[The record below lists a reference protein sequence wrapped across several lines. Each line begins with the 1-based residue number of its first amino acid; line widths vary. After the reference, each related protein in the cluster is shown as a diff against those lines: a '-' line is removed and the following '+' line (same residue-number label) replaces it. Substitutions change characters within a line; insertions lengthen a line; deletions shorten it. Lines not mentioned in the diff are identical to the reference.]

1 MFDSV
6 FSKFTGFS
14 GEYFPND
21 KLILGEKKVLEALE
35 NAENKGAGVISKI
48 PLEAVK
54 KLKQDPEKVRE
65 FLRIQLERSL
75 YAVWLAGW
83 NLGGNHGN
91 TEIKKQSPKRAT
103 FSNDLNLIYF
113 NERDDRNKPG
123 VRVQSIRNVP
133 AERAIRARINQLAGD
148 VSNSEYTRIQQD
160 LLAAVTPQGRSGQPI
175 SRSNLI
181 DRIEETLGSKSGRFK
196 RRAETIARTELTF
209 AYNAGRLETYR
220 QSGLV
225 TAVTFYTIIDERR
238 CPVCASRHGLV
249 IPLDNW
255 RAIAQITPPLHP
267 NCRCVLS
274 PVLKDDPRLDE
285 PDRKIENRELIPRPV
300 LWAGAAIL
308 AAVLLGAATKKGSS
322 KAIEIGKDV
331 VVGLA
336 LEKAVQEIKEAVEG
350 KSQQLEPMKESTEEV
365 TEETPEEID
374 TRFLVNGVDLNTAT
388 REEIQ
393 ALLPGRLLNV
403 RQISEILRYRRNNRI
418 DSIDDLKKIPQIGK
432 KTLERLIQLSEGFD
446 PVTMLNDIKSP
457 VQLWAS
463 NLGLTRS
470 QANTVFQELQKAPFK
485 NIEDMRQRLK
495 GKGIG
500 DKTIENIRQRLAII
514 NQSSLTSQAQPTV
527 QPSNPNP
534 PDASTPP
541 PIEPP
546 SEPSFS
552 KHMRTV
558 RFSRRKRKRVIF
570 RKSKN

>member
-6 FSKFTGFS
+6 FSKFTVG

-113 NERDDRNKPG
+113 NERDDRNKLG
-123 VRVQSIRNVP
+123 VRVQSIRNIP

-148 VSNSEYTRIQQD
+148 VSDSEYARIQQD
-160 LLAAVTPQGRSGQPI
+160 LLAAVSPQGRSGQPI

-300 LWAGAAIL
+300 LWAGAAVL
-308 AAVLLGAATKKGSS
+308 AAVLLGAATKKASS
-322 KAIEIGKDV
+322 KAIDIAKDV
-331 VVGLA
+331 AVDLA
-336 LEKAVQEIKEAVEG
+336 LGKAVQEINKAVENKAQG
-350 KSQQLEPMKESTEEV
+350 STKET
-365 TEETPEEID
+365 D

-446 PVTMLNDIKSP
+446 PITMLNDIKSP

-470 QANTVFQELQKAPFK
+470 QASTVFQELQKAPFK
-485 NIEDMRQRLK
+485 NIEDMRERLK

-514 NQSSLTSQAQPTV
+514 NQSSLTSQAQPTI
-527 QPSNPNP
+527 QPSNPTP

-541 PIEPP
+541 PTEPP

-552 KHMRTV
+552 QHMRTV
-558 RFSRRKRKRVIF
+558 GFSRLKRKRIIF